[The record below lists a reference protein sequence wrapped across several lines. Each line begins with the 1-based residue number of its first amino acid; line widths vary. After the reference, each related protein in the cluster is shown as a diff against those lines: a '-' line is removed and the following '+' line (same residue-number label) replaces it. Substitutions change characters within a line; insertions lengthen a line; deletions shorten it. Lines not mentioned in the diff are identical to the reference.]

1 MMYSSVAVEAAT
13 SQRRF
18 VMKQTHS
25 ENLQLGRLVADALG
39 EIERLG
45 YSRRSRSRYRATW
58 EHLIEFSREK
68 GLGDECSANL
78 VTRFLEEYCS
88 RDEHMDEPSEGWR
101 RHMAIGVK
109 VLADFAKTGHIE
121 RAVMDVQSIHLLPAM
136 QNTLRDYEQYCKD
149 RLHLRPS
156 TLHRRTI
163 ELRIF
168 LDFLHSRKARAL
180 EQIQAAN
187 LSEFVSSRDHLQA
200 ETVARIVSDVRSF
213 LRFLTMRGI
222 LEKDL
227 SAELPKIRVPRDATI
242 PSVWDQELIVRLL
255 GAVDRSSAKGKRDYA
270 ILLLACRLGLR
281 AGDIR
286 TLKLDHLRWAESTIE
301 ITQAKTDMPLRL
313 PLTNDVGEA
322 LIDYLK
328 SGRPQTTH
336 REVFLKVTPPFD
348 PFQENTNLYHII
360 TYWRRLA
367 GITFRSSQKRGL
379 HSLRHTLATRLLEK
393 GTPFTTIAEILGHTS
408 LESTR
413 IYAKADVEALRGVA
427 LDPEEVNNAN

>member
-1 MMYSSVAVEAAT
+1 M
-13 SQRRF
+13 
-18 VMKQTHS
+18 
-25 ENLQLGRLVADALG
+25 QLGRLVADALG

-45 YSRRSRSRYRATW
+45 YSRRSRNRYRAIW
-58 EHLIEFSREK
+58 EHLIEFSRRKE
-68 GLGDECSANL
+68 LGDEFSADL
-78 VTRFLEEYCS
+78 AARFLEEYRI
-88 RDEHMDEPSEGWR
+88 RDEQVDGPGEGWR
-101 RHMAIGVK
+101 RHVVFGVK
-109 VLADFAKTGHIE
+109 VLADFAKNGRIE
-121 RAVMDVQSIHLLPAM
+121 RAFTEVQAIHLLPAM

-156 TLHRRTI
+156 TLHRRTT
-163 ELRIF
+163 ELTIF
-168 LDFLHSRKARAL
+168 LDFLHSRKGRTL
-180 EQIQAAN
+180 DQIQAVD
-187 LSEFVSSRDHLQA
+187 LSEFISSRDHLKPK
-200 ETVARIVSDVRSF
+200 TVARIVSDLRCF

-222 LEKDL
+222 LQKDL

-286 TLKLDHLRWAESTIE
+286 TLKLDHLHWAESTIE
-301 ITQAKTDMPLRL
+301 ITQAKTDTPLRL
-313 PLTNDVGEA
+313 PLTNEVGEA

-336 REVFLKVTPPFD
+336 REVFLKVAPPFD
-348 PFQENTNLYHII
+348 PFTENNLHHIV
-360 TYWRRLA
+360 TYWRLLA
-367 GITFRSSQKRGL
+367 GINFRSSQKRGL

-393 GTPFTTIAEILGHTS
+393 GTPLTTIAEILGHTS

-413 IYAKADVEALRGVA
+413 IYAKAAVEALRGVA
-427 LDPEEVNNAN
+427 LDPEEVNHAN